1 MKFRKIYWVTEQL
14 DGAGVGRLS
23 GVYTSVA
30 DLIARGLAM
39 KEGVPGSEG
48 FRLSL
53 VQLDSTRPPLGTWT
67 SPGFDGIA
75 QGLQEYVGTGELTGT
90 EIENLQQA
98 LAAMP

>member
-14 DGAGVGRLS
+14 DEAGNGRVS

-30 DLIARGLAM
+30 DLIGRGMSM
-39 KEGVPGSEG
+39 KEGVPGAKG

-53 VQLDSTRPPLGTWT
+53 VQLDSTRPPLGTWV

-75 QGLQEYVGTGELTGT
+75 QSLQEYVGTGELTGT
-90 EIENLQQA
+90 EIDNLRNA
-98 LAAMP
+98 LSEMG